1 MRLISSALQIKIFR
15 NRAMN
20 HTCRIAVA
28 GLLLIF
34 SQSLAA
40 QAPDSST
47 QNSITQ
53 NSNSNAQQSNAND
66 STVTYPSEYFTQ
78 YAPVSVNDM
87 LDRIP
92 GIGLALEEDQTQR
105 FGGGSDRGLG
115 AGDQILI
122 NGKRLAGKA
131 NEARAQLDRITAD
144 QVDYIEIV
152 RGTSGN
158 LDVQNA
164 GQLVNIVLL
173 ESLSSTAIS
182 GEMGMTH
189 FRDGTVEPTG
199 SFSLSG
205 QNGNIDYLVSASL
218 STNYEAQETFERSY
232 LSDLSFNETRSIDRY
247 RDQQNYSLNSNLVY
261 QPTESDRFAFN
272 ALYGISD
279 PPTELLR
286 IITDLK
292 PDAGPVVFEREDLPA
307 SSHNWEF
314 GGDYQHNFND
324 GGRYKLL
331 FIVNEKT
338 DAVTRERFVST
349 ANNSMEIKNLFLDTD
364 SRYRERIVR
373 TSYSWNVANGQ
384 NLELGIEGAQT
395 IQDSA
400 LKLGL
405 KIPGTPLPE
414 YGDLVPAD
422 PPNAVSTVEEIRYE
436 GFAIH
441 NWQINSR
448 MSLESSVLY
457 ETSEIEQ
464 SGEVSKKRDFN
475 FVKPKLDFRFDIN
488 PSFQLRMSVEK
499 DVSQLSFADFS
510 ASSNPQDDDQ
520 DTIAGNPEIEPEEIW
535 RYNINLDYRLP
546 NDGGVLNSRLFY
558 FDVENSIGRVDVT
571 TDPDKPISAN
581 GNVGDGKIFGLY
593 LNASI
598 RLASI
603 NLPQAVVTAG
613 LNFEDAYLYDPLIA
627 KKRTI
632 IPYDRGGYRLGFRHD
647 IPALRLN
654 YGFNFQDGIGGVGGT
669 GGNRVRYDIDNV
681 IFFGAGK
688 IRPNLELFAEKVWFS
703 NFTYRLQVDNAYDVE
718 NCFERKRY
726 SGYLRNGDLR
736 EIERYCT
743 TTGPRF
749 SLSVRGTF

>member
-1 MRLISSALQIKIFR
+1 MTFTLRKALIP
-15 NRAMN
+15 
-20 HTCRIAVA
+20 
-28 GLLLIF
+28 GLLLSF
-34 SQSLAA
+34 CTSGLA
-40 QAPDSST
+40 QPQDPD
-47 QNSITQ
+47 
-53 NSNSNAQQSNAND
+53 D
-66 STVTYPSEYFTQ
+66 STVTYSADYFVQ

-92 GIGLALEEDQTQR
+92 GIALVLQEDQTER
-105 FGGGSDRGLG
+105 FRGGSDRGLG
-115 AGDQILI
+115 AQDQILI

-131 NEARAQLDRITAD
+131 NEARAQLDRISAD

-152 RGTSGN
+152 RGTSGT
-158 LDVQNA
+158 LDVQNV

-199 SFSLSG
+199 SFALSG
-205 QNGNIDYLVSASL
+205 QSGNIDYLVSANL
-218 STNYEAQETFERSY
+218 ATNYEALESFERSY
-232 LSDLSFNETRSIDRY
+232 LSDLSFNETRAIDRD
-247 RDQQNYSLNSNLVY
+247 RDQQNITLNSNIVF

-272 ALYGISD
+272 ALYGESD
-279 PPTELLR
+279 PPSELLR
-286 IITDLK
+286 VITDLK
-292 PDAGPVVFEREDLPA
+292 PNAGPVVFEREDLPA
-307 SSHNWEF
+307 TADNWEF
-314 GGDYQHNFND
+314 GGDYQHNFANGD
-324 GGRYKLL
+324 RYKLL
-331 FIVNEKT
+331 FIVNERNN
-338 DAVTRERFVST
+338 AVTRERFYST
-349 ANNSMEIKNLFLDTD
+349 ADNREETKTLFLDTD
-364 SRYRERIVR
+364 SRYQEKIFR
-373 TSYSWNVANGQ
+373 TSYTLNVDEGQ
-384 NLELGIEGAQT
+384 NLELGVEGAQT
-395 IQDSA
+395 TQDSA

-405 KIPGTPLPE
+405 RIPGTPLPE

-422 PPNAVSTVEEIRYE
+422 PPNAVSTVEEIRFE

-441 NWQINSR
+441 NWQINPR
-448 MSLESSVLY
+448 MSLESSLLY

-464 SGEVSKKRDFN
+464 SGEVYKKRDFN
-475 FVKPKLDFRFDIN
+475 FLKPKLDFRFDIN

-510 ASSNPQDDDQ
+510 ANSNPQDDDQ
-520 DTIAGNPEIEPEEIW
+520 DIIAGNPEIEPEETW

-558 FDVENSIGRVDVT
+558 LDVEKSIGRVDVT
-571 TDPDKPISAN
+571 TDPDFPTSAN
-581 GNVGDGKIFGLY
+581 GNVGDGKVFGLY

-598 RLASI
+598 RLGFI

-613 LNFEDAYLYDPLIA
+613 LNLEDAYLYDPLIG

-647 IPALRLN
+647 IPEQRLS

-681 IFFGAGK
+681 IFYGAGK
-688 IRPNLELFAEKVWFS
+688 IRPNLELFAEKVGYR
-703 NFTYRLQVDNAYDVE
+703 NLTYRVQVNNAHDFE
-718 NCFERKRY
+718 SCFERKRY
-726 SGYLRNGDLR
+726 SGYLRDGNLS

-743 TTGPRF
+743 TNGPNF
-749 SLSVRGTF
+749 SLSVRGNF